1 MCSWSEKTRR
11 ISIYVESTYTYN
23 SAGQVTSVTDPMGGV
38 TGYECYSLNR
48 LTAVVSPVQT
58 KTEYTYN
65 ARGLLARANAMQ
77 ARMEN
82 NVLQIYMR
90 IH

>member
-38 TGYECYSLNR
+38 TGYEYDNLNR

-65 ARGLLARANAMQ
+65 AWGLLARETARETNA
-77 ARMEN
+77 RSHGE
-82 NVLQIYMR
+82 
-90 IH
+90 

>member
-38 TGYECYSLNR
+38 TGYEYDNLNR

-65 ARGLLARANAMQ
+65 ARGLLARETNA
-77 ARMEN
+77 RSHGE
-82 NVLQIYMR
+82 
-90 IH
+90 